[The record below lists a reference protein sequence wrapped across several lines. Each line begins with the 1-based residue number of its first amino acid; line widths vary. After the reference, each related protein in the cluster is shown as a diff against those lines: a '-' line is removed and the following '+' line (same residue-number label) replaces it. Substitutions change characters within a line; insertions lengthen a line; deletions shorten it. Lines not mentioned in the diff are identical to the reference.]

1 MTTQPFTV
9 GPLPPGV
16 AAPVTTAQRAT
27 YRQALDLEG
36 VFTQHLVDA
45 MMQSA
50 TGDEDSQIPGGAEYQ
65 EMANQQVN
73 TALINGGGLGLA
85 GALYSQLSRETS
97 DQQATDTASIANGAG
112 GATTGA
118 TDPATAAGATDPT
131 TASVTP

>member
-1 MTTQPFTV
+1 MTSQPFTV

-16 AAPVTTAQRAT
+16 AAPTTTAQRAT

-73 TALINGGGLGLA
+73 SALINGGGLGLA
-85 GALYSQLSRETS
+85 GALYAQLSHESTGAA
-97 DQQATDTASIANGAG
+97 ATDVASIAKGAG
-112 GATTGA
+112 AAAAT
-118 TDPATAAGATDPT
+118 PATATTTDPT
-131 TASVTP
+131 TSVTP